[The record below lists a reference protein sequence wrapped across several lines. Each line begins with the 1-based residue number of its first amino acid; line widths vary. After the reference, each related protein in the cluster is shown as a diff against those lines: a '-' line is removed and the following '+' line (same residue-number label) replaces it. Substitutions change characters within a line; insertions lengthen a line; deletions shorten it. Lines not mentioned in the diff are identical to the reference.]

1 LTGDAAPIAAKR
13 EWGLL
18 EMRSRVYRSAVA
30 AIGGLLCSVALPSAA
45 SATDFSINTNVVC
58 GDAWGINPPGYLDA
72 FA

>member
-1 LTGDAAPIAAKR
+1 
-13 EWGLL
+13 
-18 EMRSRVYRSAVA
+18 MRSRVYRSAVA